1 MPKITFKKPQIR
13 SIVTTVGDKVVSIE
27 SESEMMGL
35 DEFTVNRLKKTIGLG
50 TRRVVSNG
58 VCTSDLC
65 VQSAEKI
72 FEQGIINK
80 QEIESVL
87 LVTQTGDYKA
97 PSTAII
103 IQDRLGLPV
112 TTLAFDINLGCS
124 GFVIGLLNAFSLV
137 ESGLKNCLLL
147 VGDISSNFSG
157 KNDRTF
163 TPLMGD
169 AGSAILIDNTSKSTS
184 YFVTGSDGSGFDS
197 LIIPSGIDFELENI
211 NDFLTVDTGNVYW
224 LIFSLKHR
232 ASIFDRGLYSEFSF
246 GRSIASTKKITSVK
260 FGDTLAAYKLQAQIK
275 QYIINRIWLELKL
288 DHLIYQTEMSGT
300 QSIVGINLGVT
311 L

>member
-124 GFVIGLLNAFSLV
+124 GYIYLLSLAKGLISTKISKNVLLLTSDTYSKVIKDLDEFKKLCAPVFKQYGLTCTFLV
-137 ESGLKNCLLL
+137 TPSSTDERIREIDAASSGFLYAVSSHSITGGDSANNLSEYGSRLAALSLKNPIQ
-147 VGDISSNFSG
+147 VGFGIH
-157 KNDRTF
+157 
-163 TPLMGD
+163 D
-169 AGSAILIDNTSKSTS
+169 AKSFQEATAIANGGIIGSAFIKAISKDEVLGSKICS
-184 YFVTGSDGSGFDS
+184 FVE
-197 LIIPSGIDFELENI
+197 GIR
-211 NDFLTVDTGNVYW
+211 V
-224 LIFSLKHR
+224 
-232 ASIFDRGLYSEFSF
+232 
-246 GRSIASTKKITSVK
+246 
-260 FGDTLAAYKLQAQIK
+260 
-275 QYIINRIWLELKL
+275 
-288 DHLIYQTEMSGT
+288 
-300 QSIVGINLGVT
+300 
-311 L
+311 

>member
-1 MPKITFKKPQIR
+1 MTHSLFILVLI
-13 SIVTTVGDKVVSIE
+13 
-27 SESEMMGL
+27 
-35 DEFTVNRLKKTIGLG
+35 
-50 TRRVVSNG
+50 
-58 VCTSDLC
+58 
-65 VQSAEKI
+65 
-72 FEQGIINK
+72 IINISSITYAGD
-80 QEIESVL
+80 EVIYYINPDNDSEESVL
-87 LVTQTGDYKA
+87 NFLVDNYFPYGAIEKPGDKEKIKDNLREWNPHIKKWNNLSYISNIKIKKSY
-97 PSTAII
+97 PMVDLIHGQNLVYNEEKFTDSSGISTRNSI
-103 IQDRLGLPV
+103 
-112 TTLAFDINLGCS
+112 
-124 GFVIGLLNAFSLV
+124 
-137 ESGLKNCLLL
+137 
-147 VGDISSNFSG
+147 SNFSFRLKFYMS
-157 KNDRTF
+157 KNLSVNTNF
-163 TPLMGD
+163 SYLMQEQLINDDNQYYFPPNYDFRMGFNFE
-169 AGSAILIDNTSKSTS
+169 SNKSRWSYAISTQLS
-184 YFVTGSDGSGFDS
+184 RYSS